1 MELNASDERGIDAV
15 RNKIKSFSSLA
26 VQPGPVPFKVI
37 ILDEAD
43 SMTKDAQNALR
54 RIIKVHSA
62 VTRFIIICNYIS
74 KIIDPI
80 LSRCARF
87 RFQRLTKESVI
98 KRLEFIAQEE
108 NLVIDDQDV
117 FETLFNI
124 SNGDMRKAITFLQSA
139 SVTGS
144 ISSLLLLE
152 ISGTPRVDLVSDF
165 VGVCLKQSWGAIEK
179 ATSNVVLSGFD
190 LSQVLEILLSI
201 VIDSDQIKE
210 DLKPRL
216 ILKIADVDGHITLR
230 ADPELQFLSIA
241 AQLMVSSVSR

>member
-1 MELNASDERGIDAV
+1 MLKNSLDTGELPHLIFSGSPGTGKTSTALALCNILFSPQERKNRVLELNASDERGIDAV

-54 RIIKVHSA
+54 RIIEVHSA

-108 NLVIDDQDV
+108 NLVIEDQDV

-152 ISGTPRVDLVSDF
+152 ISGTPRVDLVSEF
-165 VGVCLKQSWGAIEK
+165 VGVCLKQSWGY
-179 ATSNVVLSGFD
+179 
-190 LSQVLEILLSI
+190 
-201 VIDSDQIKE
+201 
-210 DLKPRL
+210 
-216 ILKIADVDGHITLR
+216 
-230 ADPELQFLSIA
+230 
-241 AQLMVSSVSR
+241 